1 MATKFYT
8 IESRVLNVIGVGAHD
23 FYVLRDE
30 TGKVLAQ
37 LHGLATSPA
46 NVIKDVGTIGDKLK
60 FYQFVPGAI
69 PTPLDPYAGRNYI
82 QAGQISQIVWK
93 GTSDEV
99 LARWDKAVVAIPY
112 LNSLNV
118 PYTPFAVFS
127 FIPVNSNSA
136 YQAFGELMDI
146 PSPNNI
152 FLEPGYGNFDEFL
165 TPEKLETLRYH
176 APITG
181 LPTSQFLLAINPNF
195 ASTQT
200 TPTDPTQS
208 ISSNNTLLSGG
219 GYNVTGVGNVNLASN
234 ITAFL
239 NNSITGNF
247 RPGADQ
253 LAPVAPLQSLTQTI
267 SQFLSKPFSNALNN
281 ATTGFNNYTPT
292 DPLILDLNG
301 DGVKLTDYGSNPVLF
316 DIDHDGGTL
325 EQTGWVSA
333 QDGLVVYDLNSNG
346 KIDGISETLSE
357 YFNGAAGTGGNAG
370 QKKFSDGVAAL
381 KSLDSNGDNL
391 FTSADAAWAN
401 VKIWVD
407 DNHDGKSWKDTNN
420 NGIRDT
426 GEATELKTLAALGIT
441 SINLNSTA
449 QSGLVRDGN
458 EVLAT
463 STFIQNGQTK
473 EALAANFIADPNGST
488 FTASGSGTL
497 TQTEGS
503 IKSYSAGNGGEII
516 NVALKAVNNA
526 IGGNGND
533 TLIGDAGNNWLAGTA
548 ANEAMWRVAALKNQ
562 GNVTLQDLT
571 LCPFHYINIIY
582 GESTC
587 QS

>member
-1 MATKFYT
+1 MP
-8 IESRVLNVIGVGAHD
+8 H
-23 FYVLRDE
+23 
-30 TGKVLAQ
+30 
-37 LHGLATSPA
+37 P
-46 NVIKDVGTIGDKLK
+46 KL
-60 FYQFVPGAI
+60 
-69 PTPLDPYAGRNYI
+69 
-82 QAGQISQIVWK
+82 
-93 GTSDEV
+93 
-99 LARWDKAVVAIPY
+99 
-112 LNSLNV
+112 
-118 PYTPFAVFS
+118 
-127 FIPVNSNSA
+127 
-136 YQAFGELMDI
+136 
-146 PSPNNI
+146 
-152 FLEPGYGNFDEFL
+152 
-165 TPEKLETLRYH
+165 
-176 APITG
+176 
-181 LPTSQFLLAINPNF
+181 FLLALSFYTRVPCP
-195 ASTQT
+195 QT
-200 TPTDPTQS
+200 LDYKQLPQATVYLPLVGWLVGGITG
-208 ISSNNTLLSGG
+208 SSFYLADLLWPQATA
-219 GYNVTGVGNVNLASN
+219 VIVALITGVFLTG
-234 ITAFL
+234 AFHED
-239 NNSITGNF
+239 GF
-247 RPGADQ
+247 AD
-253 LAPVAPLQSLTQTI
+253 VCD
-267 SQFLSKPFSNALNN
+267 
-281 ATTGFNNYTPT
+281 GF
-292 DPLILDLNG
+292 G
-301 DGVKLTDYGSNPVLF
+301 DGVKLPDYGSNPVLF
-316 DIDHDGGTL
+316 DIDHDGSTGSPQAQGTL